1 LPAARPKPAAPKP
14 AAPVKKP
21 AKPIPQPIKPSPTKP
36 SPAKPAKPFSVAKP
50 SVPSLSKP
58 SGLIPFKP
66 VVMPAPLNLMFSSVK
81 FKVTYN
87 SYGWIGLG
95 VSPDGS
101 MIGSAAVIGL
111 PDATNSNVKK
121 YDLNAKA
128 VDGIALGSYQDNVY
142 KKSITQVQGIT
153 TMQFQ
158 AFLDWNA
165 GSLPFKSSGE
175 TQMVFA
181 YGQNNIL
188 GYHKRK
194 GTFLLNLSLCKSNPK
209 DSECSKSDDPNYDQM
224 KVFNSNGETLQVYS
238 ILV

>member
-1 LPAARPKPAAPKP
+1 
-14 AAPVKKP
+14 
-21 AKPIPQPIKPSPTKP
+21 
-36 SPAKPAKPFSVAKP
+36 
-50 SVPSLSKP
+50 
-58 SGLIPFKP
+58 
-66 VVMPAPLNLMFSSVK
+66 MFSSVK

-121 YDLNAKA
+121 YNLNAKQ

-142 KKSITQVQGIT
+142 NKSIKQVQGIT
-153 TMQFQ
+153 TMEFQ

-194 GTFLLNLSLCKSNPK
+194 GPFLVNLSLCKNNPK

-224 KVFNSNGETLQVYS
+224 KVFNSNGETLKVYS